1 MALRNRTGLL
11 ALMIVGVS
19 AGLLTAYFAGK
30 SANAPVVPAQTENAG
45 IQKEDLGAGIREYLL
60 ANPEIVE
67 EMQQALEV
75 KKEAES
81 RKMAQAAIAD
91 NKDAIFSAPEDIV
104 LGNPAGD
111 VTVVEF
117 YDYNCGF
124 CKRAMTDMINLID
137 KDPNVRFVLK
147 EFPIL
152 GPDSMAAHRVAMS
165 FRALAPE
172 QYGDFHMKLLGG
184 DVRATEAHAIDVAK
198 GFGVDEAAL
207 IAGMSDPAIDQSI
220 RQTYDLANAL
230 GISGTPSFVIGD
242 EAVFGAVG
250 EEALLAKISNMRQ
263 CESTVC

>member
-1 MALRNRTGLL
+1 MAFRNR
-11 ALMIVGVS
+11 
-19 AGLLTAYFAGK
+19 AGLMAALLLGMSTAL
-30 SANAPVVPAQTENAG
+30 PLPAVALDEA
-45 IQKEDLGAGIREYLL
+45 QKKEFGAFIREYLL

-67 EMQQALEV
+67 EMSQALEI

-81 RKMAQAAIAD
+81 RVLAETAITQ
-91 NKDAIFSAPEDIV
+91 NKDAIFNAPEDIV
-104 LGNPAGD
+104 LGNPDGD

-124 CKRAMTDMINLID
+124 CKRAMTDMVELLD

-172 QYGDFHMKLLGG
+172 KYGEFHIKLLSG
-184 DVRATEAHAIDVAK
+184 DVRATEDYTIDVAK

-207 IAGMSDPAIDQSI
+207 RAGMKDPAIDQSI
-220 RQTYDLANAL
+220 RQTYELANAL
-230 GISGTPSFVIGD
+230 GISGTPSFVVGN

-250 EEALLAKISNMRQ
+250 AEALLAKIANVRE

>member
-1 MALRNRTGLL
+1 MGFRNRTGLMAAVL
-11 ALMIVGVS
+11 IGMSTALP
-19 AGLLTAYFAGK
+19 L
-30 SANAPVVPAQTENAG
+30 PAAALDDS
-45 IQKEDLGAGIREYLL
+45 QKQEFGAFIREYLL

-67 EMQQALEV
+67 EMQQALEI

-81 RKMAQAAIAD
+81 RVMAQAAITN
-91 NKDAIFSAPEDIV
+91 NKAAIFNAPEDIV

-124 CKRAMTDMINLID
+124 CKRAMSDMTALLE

-152 GPDSMAAHRVAMS
+152 GPDSLAAHRVAMS

-172 QYGDFHMKLLGG
+172 KYGDYHMKLLGG
-184 DVRATEAHAIDVAK
+184 DVRATEEHAVEVAK
-198 GFGVDEAAL
+198 EFGIDEAAL
-207 IAGMSDPAIDQSI
+207 RAGMDDPAIDKSI
-220 RQTYDLANAL
+220 RQTYELANAL

-250 EEALLAKISNMRQ
+250 EEVLLGKIANMRQ

>member
-1 MALRNRTGLL
+1 MGLHNRKGLMAALL
-11 ALMIVGVS
+11 IGMSTALP
-19 AGLLTAYFAGK
+19 L
-30 SANAPVVPAQTENAG
+30 PAVALDDA
-45 IQKEDLGAGIREYLL
+45 QKQEFGAFIREYLL
-60 ANPEIVE
+60 ANPELIE
-67 EMQQALEV
+67 EMSQALEI

-81 RKMAQAAIAD
+81 RVMAQAAITD
-91 NKDAIFSAPEDIV
+91 NKDAIFNAPEDIV
-104 LGNPAGD
+104 LGNPDGD

-124 CKRAMTDMINLID
+124 CKRAMTDMLALLD

-152 GPDSMAAHRVAMS
+152 GPDSLAAHRVAMS

-172 QYGDFHMKLLGG
+172 QYGEYHLKLLGG
-184 DVRATEAHAIDVAK
+184 DVRATESHAIELAK

-207 IAGMSDPAIDQSI
+207 RDGMNDPAIDQSI
-220 RQTYDLANAL
+220 RQTYELANAL

-250 EEALLAKISNMRQ
+250 EDVLLGKIANMRQ

>member
-1 MALRNRTGLL
+1 MAFRNRKG
-11 ALMIVGVS
+11 
-19 AGLLTAYFAGK
+19 LTAALLIGM
-30 SANAPVVPAQTENAG
+30 STALPLPAAALDDA
-45 IQKEDLGAGIREYLL
+45 QKQEFGAFIREYLL

-67 EMQQALEV
+67 EMSRALEI

-81 RKMAQAAIAD
+81 RVMAQAAIAD
-91 NKDAIFSAPEDIV
+91 NKEAIFNAPEDIV
-104 LGNPAGD
+104 LGNPDGD

-124 CKRAMTDMINLID
+124 CKRAMNDMIGLID

-152 GPDSMAAHRVAMS
+152 GPDSLAAHRVAMS

-172 QYGDFHMKLLGG
+172 KYGEYHMKLLGG
-184 DVRATEAHAIDVAK
+184 DVRATEAHAIEIAK
-198 GFGVDEAAL
+198 EFGVDEAAL
-207 IAGMSDPAIDQSI
+207 KAGMDDPAIDQSI
-220 RQTYDLANAL
+220 RQTYELANAL
-230 GISGTPSFVIGD
+230 GISGTPSFVIGN

-250 EEALLAKISNMRQ
+250 EEVLLGKIANMRQ

>member
-1 MALRNRTGLL
+1 MVFGKRTGLL
-11 ALMIVGVS
+11 ALIAVVIS
-19 AGLLTAYFAGK
+19 AGLLTAYLTGK
-30 SANAPVVPAQTENAG
+30 STDVPVPTAQNDG
-45 IQKEDLGAGIREYLL
+45 VQKEELGALVREYLL
-60 ANPEIVE
+60 ANPEIVD
-67 EMQQALEV
+67 EMQQALEI

-81 RKMAQAAIAD
+81 QVLAQTAISE
-91 NKDAIFSAPEDIV
+91 NKDAIFRAPEDIV

-124 CKRAMTDMINLID
+124 CKRAMTDMLALLD

-172 QYGDFHMKLLGG
+172 QYGEFHIKLLSG
-184 DVRATEAHAIDVAK
+184 DVRATESHAIDVAK

-207 IAGMSDPAIDQSI
+207 RAGMDDPAIDQSI
-220 RQTYDLANAL
+220 RQTYELANAL

-250 EEALLAKISNMRQ
+250 EDVLLGKIANIRQ

>member
-1 MALRNRTGLL
+1 MAFHTRTGLMA
-11 ALMIVGVS
+11 ALLIGMS
-19 AGLLTAYFAGK
+19 TAL
-30 SANAPVVPAQTENAG
+30 PLPAAALDDT
-45 IQKEDLGAGIREYLL
+45 QKQEFGAFIREYLL

-67 EMQQALEV
+67 EMQQALEI

-81 RKMAQAAIAD
+81 RVVAQAAIT
-91 NKDAIFSAPEDIV
+91 NNRDAIFSAPEDIV
-104 LGNPAGD
+104 LGNPDGD

-124 CKRAMTDMINLID
+124 CKRAMNDMISLLD

-152 GPDSMAAHRVAMS
+152 GPDSLAAHRVAMS

-172 QYGDFHMKLLGG
+172 QYGEFHIKLLSD
-184 DVRATEAHAIDVAK
+184 DVRATEDHAIEVAK

-207 IAGMSDPAIDQSI
+207 KAGMDDPAIDQSI
-220 RQTYDLANAL
+220 RQTYELANAL

-250 EEALLAKISNMRQ
+250 EETLLSKITNMRQ

>member
-1 MALRNRTGLL
+1 MAFRNR
-11 ALMIVGVS
+11 
-19 AGLLTAYFAGK
+19 AGLMAALLIGMSMA
-30 SANAPVVPAQTENAG
+30 VPLPAAALDDT
-45 IQKEDLGAGIREYLL
+45 QKQEFGAFIREYLL
-60 ANPEIVE
+60 ANPEIIE
-67 EMQQALEV
+67 EMSQALEI

-81 RKMAQAAIAD
+81 RVMAESAIAN
-91 NKDAIFSAPEDIV
+91 NKDAIFNAPEDIV

-124 CKRAMTDMINLID
+124 CKRAMTDMIDLLD

-172 QYGDFHMKLLGG
+172 KYSEFHIKLLSA
-184 DVRATEAHAIDVAK
+184 DVRATESYAIEVAK
-198 GFGVDEAAL
+198 GFGIEEAAL
-207 IAGMSDPAIDQSI
+207 RAGMDDPAIDQSI
-220 RQTYDLANAL
+220 RQTYELANAL
-230 GISGTPSFVIGD
+230 GISGTPSFVVGN

-250 EEALLAKISNMRQ
+250 AETLLAKIANVRQ

>member
-1 MALRNRTGLL
+1 MGLRNRTGLMAAVL
-11 ALMIVGVS
+11 IGMSTALP
-19 AGLLTAYFAGK
+19 L
-30 SANAPVVPAQTENAG
+30 PAAALDDS
-45 IQKEDLGAGIREYLL
+45 QKQEFGAFIREYLL
-60 ANPEIVE
+60 ANPEIID
-67 EMQQALEV
+67 EMNQALEI

-81 RKMAQAAIAD
+81 RVMAQAAIAN
-91 NKDAIFSAPEDIV
+91 NKDAIFRAPEDIV

-124 CKRAMTDMINLID
+124 CKRAMSDMTALLE

-152 GPDSMAAHRVAMS
+152 GPDSLAAHRVAMS
-165 FRALAPE
+165 FRAIAPE
-172 QYGDFHMKLLGG
+172 KYGEYHMNLLGG
-184 DVRATEAHAIDVAK
+184 DVRATEAHAIEIAK
-198 GFGVDEAAL
+198 ELGVDEAAL
-207 IAGMSDPAIDQSI
+207 RAGMDDPAIDKSI
-220 RQTYDLANAL
+220 RQTYELANAL

-250 EEALLAKISNMRQ
+250 ADVLLGKIANMRQ

>member
-1 MALRNRTGLL
+1 MAIQKRTGLL
-11 ALMIVGVS
+11 A
-19 AGLLTAYFAGK
+19 ALLIGMSTAL
-30 SANAPVVPAQTENAG
+30 PLPAAALDDTEK
-45 IQKEDLGAGIREYLL
+45 QEFGAFIREYLM

-67 EMQQALEV
+67 EMQQALEI

-81 RKMAQAAIAD
+81 RVLAQAAIAE
-91 NKDAIFSAPEDIV
+91 NRDAIFRAPEDIV
-104 LGNPAGD
+104 LGNPEGD

-124 CKRAMTDMINLID
+124 CKRAMADMVALID
-137 KDPNVRFVLK
+137 ADPNVRFVLK

-152 GPDSMAAHRVAMS
+152 GPDSLAAHRVAMS

-172 QYGDFHMKLLGG
+172 KYGEFHIKLLSD
-184 DVRATEAHAIDVAK
+184 DVRATEDHAMELAK
-198 GFGVDEAAL
+198 DFGVDEAAL
-207 IAGMSDPAIDQSI
+207 RAGMDDPAIDQSI
-220 RQTYDLANAL
+220 RQTYELANAL

-250 EEALLAKISNMRQ
+250 QEVLLGKIANMRQ

>member
-1 MALRNRTGLL
+1 MAFRTRTGLMA
-11 ALMIVGVS
+11 ALLVGMS
-19 AGLLTAYFAGK
+19 TAL
-30 SANAPVVPAQTENAG
+30 PLPAAALDDT
-45 IQKEDLGAGIREYLL
+45 QKQELGAFIHEYLL
-60 ANPEIVE
+60 ANPEIIE
-67 EMQQALEV
+67 EVSQALEI

-81 RKMAQAAIAD
+81 RVMAQTAISE
-91 NKDAIFSAPEDIV
+91 NKDAIFRAPEDIV

-124 CKRAMTDMINLID
+124 CKRAMTDMLALLD

-172 QYGDFHMKLLGG
+172 QYGEFHIKLLSG
-184 DVRATEAHAIDVAK
+184 DVRATEAHAIDIAK

-207 IAGMSDPAIDQSI
+207 KAGMDDPAIDQSI
-220 RQTYDLANAL
+220 RQTYELANAL

-250 EEALLAKISNMRQ
+250 EDVLLGKIANMRQ
-263 CESTVC
+263 CERTVC